1 MKKYIILLFIT
12 SPFFLKSQEPVKK
25 ETRKERIEK
34 ANQKTKKLQKDSE
47 EGAIIFNKQSSFNIT
62 LRNDGY
68 AFGYERGKFKK
79 INKTNLWWVHLG
91 ERKHLKEEKLSQE
104 FAGFQVGNPFIYGKE
119 NNFYFL
125 NIGLGQQKLLG
136 GKSTKN
142 GVAVSAIY
150 GGGLTLG
157 LLKPYY
163 LEVIGRKPGT
173 IDEIKWND
181 DNPDLRFL
189 NSDSILGAASLG
201 KGFNEIKISPGAF
214 AKAAIRF
221 DYGKF
226 NDVVSA
232 IEIGISGE
240 YYFQKVPQMVLLKEK
255 NFFLNGYITLIFGSR
270 K

>member
-1 MKKYIILLFIT
+1 VKQYIILLFIIT
-12 SPFFLKSQEPVKK
+12 PFCLQAQETKSK

-34 ANQKTKKLQKDSE
+34 NNQKLKKLQKDSE
-47 EGAIIFNKQSSFNIT
+47 DGALIFNKQSSFLIT
-62 LRNDGY
+62 LRSDGY

-79 INKTNLWWVHLG
+79 INKTNLWWITLG
-91 ERKHLKEEKLSQE
+91 ERKHVKEEKLSQE
-104 FAGFQVGNPFIYGKE
+104 FAGFQIGNPFIYGKQ
-119 NNFYFL
+119 NNFYLL

-136 GKSTKN
+136 GKSNKN

-163 LEVIGRKPGT
+163 LEVIGRTPGT
-173 IDEIKWND
+173 IDEIKWD
-181 DNPDLRFL
+181 EKEDLRFL
-189 NSDSILGAASLG
+189 NTDSILGAASLG
-201 KGFNEIKISPGAF
+201 KGFNEIKMNPGVF

-226 NDVVSA
+226 NDIVSA
-232 IEIGISGE
+232 LEIGINVE
-240 YYFQKVPQMVLLKEK
+240 YYSQKVQQMVLLKEK
-255 NFFLNGYITLIFGSR
+255 YFFLNGYVTLIFGSR

>member
-12 SPFFLKSQEPVKK
+12 TPFFLKSQETAKK

-34 ANQKTKKLQKDSE
+34 QKEKTKKLQKDAE
-47 EGAIIFNKQSSFNIT
+47 EGAIIFNKQSSFNIA

-68 AFGYERGKFKK
+68 AFGYERGKYKK

-104 FAGFQVGNPFIYGKE
+104 FAGFQIGNPFIYGKE

-142 GVAVSAIY
+142 GVAVSAVY

-163 LEVIGRKPGT
+163 LEVIGRTPGT
-173 IDEIKWND
+173 IDEIKWD
-181 DNPDLRFL
+181 EKDFRFL
-189 NSDSILGAASLG
+189 DTDSILGAASLG
-201 KGFNEIKISPGAF
+201 KGFNEIKLSPGAF
-214 AKAAIRF
+214 AKVAIRF

-226 NDVVSA
+226 NDIVSA
-232 IEIGISGE
+232 LEIGISGE

>member
-12 SPFFLKSQEPVKK
+12 TPFFLKSQETAKK

-34 ANQKTKKLQKDSE
+34 QKEKTKKLQKDAE

-68 AFGYERGKFKK
+68 AFGYERGKYKK
-79 INKTNLWWVHLG
+79 INKTNLWWFHIG

-104 FAGFQVGNPFIYGKE
+104 FAGFQIGNPFIYGKA

-142 GVAVSAIY
+142 GVAVSAVY

-163 LEVIGRKPGT
+163 LEVIGRTPGT
-173 IDEIKWND
+173 IDEIKWD
-181 DNPDLRFL
+181 EKDLRFL
-189 NSDSILGAASLG
+189 DTDSILGAASLG
-201 KGFNEIKISPGAF
+201 KGFNEIKLSPGAF

-226 NDVVSA
+226 NDIVSA
-232 IEIGISGE
+232 LEIGISGE
-240 YYFQKVPQMVLLKEK
+240 YYFQKISQMVLLKEK
-255 NFFLNGYITLIFGSR
+255 KFFLNGYITLIFGSR